1 MAHIYKTT
9 NTVNGKI
16 YIGKEK
22 HNDNNYIGS
31 GRILNNAV
39 KKYGKEVFVKRFQK
53 IVALI

>member
-39 KKYGKEVFVKRFQK
+39 KKYGKEVFVKRF
-53 IVALI
+53 